1 MVTKDVNMR
10 VRGDA
15 LGLQTADF
23 EPERIS
29 IDELYP
35 GNRELLVPSGVIDE
49 FYANGS
55 VVVDAPGLHANEFL
69 TLKDEGGKSALTALG
84 QGPRQGGAGQQAAR
98 GRVGHQAAQPR
109 AALRARPLLNDDI
122 KLVTLVGKAG
132 TGKTLLAIA
141 AGLQKVTEE
150 QVFSKLLV
158 SRPIFPLGRDIGY
171 LPGDIEEKL
180 NPWMQP
186 IYDNLELLLGL
197 NKTDKKDGRSYAELV
212 DLGFVEIE
220 PLTYIRG
227 RSLPNVYMIVDE
239 AQNLTPH
246 EVKTIITRAG
256 EGTKIILTG
265 DPYQI
270 DHPYLDSSNN
280 GLTTVAERFKNE
292 AIAGHVILTKGERSP
307 LAGARDPDPVNRI
320 VVLAALGLCLSA
332 ARRRSGNRAGRS
344 ASRSASSSRRLRPVR
359 SRSRN
364 RGRSGSDDL
373 QGRCSDRRSGPSAGD
388 HDPQAS
394 PRPWRGRRS
403 RGRRA
408 AVCCAVKANDPG
420 DHTVNIRVRFSG
432 CVVAG
437 VPAGRRATHRG
448 HRGHGTA
455 VDAAAPPSLTL
466 SST

>member
-1 MVTKDVNMR
+1 VAVKNYVLDTNVLLHDARAIHAFADNNVVIPIYVIEEIDTFKKDQSELGRNARQVARLLDEVRHTGSLSHPQPLSTGGTVRVALSKNPPKNPSYDSRSMDQRILELALEVRDAEPQTPTVMVTKDVNMR

-49 FYANGS
+49 FFANGS

-69 TLKDEGGKSALTALG
+69 TLKDEGGKSALTRWDKTLGKAVPVRKLREGVWGIKPRNREQHFALD
-84 QGPRQGGAGQQAAR
+84 
-98 GRVGHQAAQPR
+98 
-109 AALRARPLLNDDI
+109 LLLNEDI
-122 KLVTLVGKAG
+122 KLITLVGKAG

-150 QVFSKLLV
+150 QVFAKLLV

-280 GLTTVAERFKNE
+280 GLTSVAERFKNE
-292 AIAGHVILTKGERSP
+292 AIAGHVILTKGERSQ
-307 LAGARDPDPVNRI
+307 LAE
-320 VVLAALGLCLSA
+320 LATQLL
-332 ARRRSGNRAGRS
+332 
-344 ASRSASSSRRLRPVR
+344 
-359 SRSRN
+359 
-364 RGRSGSDDL
+364 
-373 QGRCSDRRSGPSAGD
+373 
-388 HDPQAS
+388 
-394 PRPWRGRRS
+394 
-403 RGRRA
+403 
-408 AVCCAVKANDPG
+408 
-420 DHTVNIRVRFSG
+420 
-432 CVVAG
+432 
-437 VPAGRRATHRG
+437 
-448 HRGHGTA
+448 
-455 VDAAAPPSLTL
+455 
-466 SST
+466 

>member
-1 MVTKDVNMR
+1 MAVKNYVLDTNVLLHDARAIYSFADNNVVIPIYVIEEIDTFKKDQSELGRNARQIARLLDQHRSEGGLSRPQPLESGGTVRVALSKNPPKNPSYDSRSMDQRILEIALEVRDENKQIPTILVTKDVNMR

-15 LGLQTADF
+15 LGLHTVDF

-35 GNRELLVPSGVIDE
+35 GNRELLVPASTIDQ
-49 FYANGS
+49 FYAEGA
-55 VVVDAPGLHANEFL
+55 VEIDAPGLHANEYL
-69 TLKDEGGKSALTALG
+69 TLKDESGKGGTKSALTRWDQTVGKAVPVKKLREGVWGIKPRNKEQHFALD
-84 QGPRQGGAGQQAAR
+84 
-98 GRVGHQAAQPR
+98 
-109 AALRARPLLNDDI
+109 LLLNDDI

-197 NKTDKKDGRSYAELV
+197 NKNDKQDGRSYAELV

-246 EVKTIITRAG
+246 EVKTIVTRAG

-280 GLTTVAERFKNE
+280 GLTTVAERFKE
-292 AIAGHVILTKGERSP
+292 EGIAGHVILTKGERSP
-307 LAGARDPDPVNRI
+307 LAE
-320 VVLAALGLCLSA
+320 L
-332 ARRRSGNRAGRS
+332 
-344 ASRSASSSRRLRPVR
+344 
-359 SRSRN
+359 
-364 RGRSGSDDL
+364 
-373 QGRCSDRRSGPSAGD
+373 
-388 HDPQAS
+388 
-394 PRPWRGRRS
+394 
-403 RGRRA
+403 
-408 AVCCAVKANDPG
+408 
-420 DHTVNIRVRFSG
+420 
-432 CVVAG
+432 
-437 VPAGRRATHRG
+437 ATHI
-448 HRGHGTA
+448 
-455 VDAAAPPSLTL
+455 L
-466 SST
+466 

>member
-1 MVTKDVNMR
+1 MAVKNYVLDTNVLLHDARAMYAFADNNVVIPIYVIEEIDTFKKDQSELGRNARQIARLLDAHRTQHGGLSKPQPLDNKSGGTVRVQLAMSPSKIPVSDSRSMDSRILEIALEVRDDDPKTPTILVTKDVNLR
-10 VRGDA
+10 IRGDA

-23 EPERIS
+23 EPEQIS

-35 GNRELLVPSGVIDE
+35 GNRELVVPAGTIE
-49 FYANGS
+49 KFYADNG
-55 VVVDAPGLHANEFL
+55 VVVDAPGVHANEYL
-69 TLKDEGGKSALTALG
+69 TLKDETGKSALTRWDKPQGKALPIKKLREG
-84 QGPRQGGAGQQAAR
+84 VWGIKPRNREQHFG
-98 GRVGHQAAQPR
+98 
-109 AALRARPLLNDDI
+109 LDLLLDDSV

-292 AIAGHVILTKGERSP
+292 AIAGHVILTKGERSQ
-307 LAGARDPDPVNRI
+307 LAE
-320 VVLAALGLCLSA
+320 LATQIL
-332 ARRRSGNRAGRS
+332 
-344 ASRSASSSRRLRPVR
+344 
-359 SRSRN
+359 
-364 RGRSGSDDL
+364 
-373 QGRCSDRRSGPSAGD
+373 
-388 HDPQAS
+388 
-394 PRPWRGRRS
+394 
-403 RGRRA
+403 
-408 AVCCAVKANDPG
+408 
-420 DHTVNIRVRFSG
+420 
-432 CVVAG
+432 
-437 VPAGRRATHRG
+437 
-448 HRGHGTA
+448 
-455 VDAAAPPSLTL
+455 
-466 SST
+466 

>member
-1 MVTKDVNMR
+1 MAVKNYVLDTNVLLHDARAIFAFADNNVIIPIYVLEEVDTFKKDQSELGRNARQIARELDAFRSDGGLSHPQALPNGGTVRVALSKNPPKNPSSDSRSMDQRIIDMAIEVRDADLKTHTVLVTKDVNMR

-15 LGLQTADF
+15 LGLASVDF

-35 GNRELLVPSGVIDE
+35 GNRELLVPSGTIDK
-49 FYANGS
+49 FYADGS
-55 VVVDAPGLHANEFL
+55 VVVDAPGLHANEYL
-69 TLKDEGGKSALTALG
+69 TLKDDGGKSALTRWDKTAAKAIPVKKLREGVWGIKPRNKEQHFALD
-84 QGPRQGGAGQQAAR
+84 
-98 GRVGHQAAQPR
+98 
-109 AALRARPLLNDDI
+109 LLLNDDV

-171 LPGDIEEKL
+171 LPGTIEEKL

-197 NKTDKKDGRSYAELV
+197 NKSDKKEGRSYAELV

-246 EVKTIITRAG
+246 EVKTIVTRAG

-292 AIAGHVILTKGERSP
+292 MIAGHVILTKGERSP
-307 LAGARDPDPVNRI
+307 LAE
-320 VVLAALGLCLSA
+320 LATQIL
-332 ARRRSGNRAGRS
+332 
-344 ASRSASSSRRLRPVR
+344 
-359 SRSRN
+359 
-364 RGRSGSDDL
+364 
-373 QGRCSDRRSGPSAGD
+373 
-388 HDPQAS
+388 
-394 PRPWRGRRS
+394 
-403 RGRRA
+403 
-408 AVCCAVKANDPG
+408 
-420 DHTVNIRVRFSG
+420 
-432 CVVAG
+432 
-437 VPAGRRATHRG
+437 
-448 HRGHGTA
+448 
-455 VDAAAPPSLTL
+455 
-466 SST
+466 

>member
-1 MVTKDVNMR
+1 MAVKNYVLDTNVLLHDARAIYAFADNNVVIPIYVLEEVDTFKKDQSELGRNARQIARELDQFRSVGGLSHPQKLENGGTVRVALSKNPPKNPSNDSRSMDQRIIEIALEVRDGDPKVPTILVTKDVNMR

-15 LGLQTADF
+15 LGLETVDF

-35 GNRELLVPSGVIDE
+35 GNRDILVPSGTIDK
-49 FYANGS
+49 FYAEGS
-55 VVVDAPGLHANEFL
+55 VVVDAPGLHANEYL
-69 TLKDEGGKSALTALG
+69 TLKDDSGKSALTRWDKATEKAVPVKKLREGVWGIKPRNKEQHFALD
-84 QGPRQGGAGQQAAR
+84 
-98 GRVGHQAAQPR
+98 
-109 AALRARPLLNDDI
+109 LLLNDDV

-141 AGLQKVTEE
+141 AGLQKVTED

-171 LPGDIEEKL
+171 LPGTIEEKL

-197 NKTDKKDGRSYAELV
+197 NKSDKKEGRSYAELV

-246 EVKTIITRAG
+246 EIKTIVTRAG

-280 GLTTVAERFKNE
+280 GLTTVAERFKQE
-292 AIAGHVILTKGERSP
+292 GIAGHVILTKGERSP
-307 LAGARDPDPVNRI
+307 LAE
-320 VVLAALGLCLSA
+320 L
-332 ARRRSGNRAGRS
+332 
-344 ASRSASSSRRLRPVR
+344 
-359 SRSRN
+359 
-364 RGRSGSDDL
+364 
-373 QGRCSDRRSGPSAGD
+373 
-388 HDPQAS
+388 
-394 PRPWRGRRS
+394 
-403 RGRRA
+403 
-408 AVCCAVKANDPG
+408 
-420 DHTVNIRVRFSG
+420 
-432 CVVAG
+432 
-437 VPAGRRATHRG
+437 ATHI
-448 HRGHGTA
+448 
-455 VDAAAPPSLTL
+455 L
-466 SST
+466 

>member
-1 MVTKDVNMR
+1 MAAKNYVLDTNVLLHDARAIFAFADNNVIIPIYVLEEVDTFKKDQSELGRNARQIARELDAFRSDGGLSNPQKLPNNGTVRVALSKNPPKNPSSDSRSMDQRIIDMAIEIRDADPKTPTVLVTKDVNMR

-15 LGLQTADF
+15 LGLASVDF
-23 EPERIS
+23 EPERIA

-35 GNRELLVPSGVIDE
+35 GNRELLVPSGTIDK
-49 FYANGS
+49 FYADGS
-55 VVVDAPGLHANEFL
+55 VVVDAPALHANEYL
-69 TLKDEGGKSALTALG
+69 TLKDDAGKSALTRWDTTAAKAVPVKKLREGVWGIKPRNKEQHFALD
-84 QGPRQGGAGQQAAR
+84 
-98 GRVGHQAAQPR
+98 
-109 AALRARPLLNDDI
+109 LLLNDDI

-171 LPGDIEEKL
+171 LPGTIEEKL

-186 IYDNLELLLGL
+186 IYDNHELLLGL
-197 NKTDKKDGRSYAELV
+197 NKSDKKEGRSYAELV

-246 EVKTIITRAG
+246 EVKTIVTRAG

-292 AIAGHVILTKGERSP
+292 MIAGHVILTKGERSP
-307 LAGARDPDPVNRI
+307 LAE
-320 VVLAALGLCLSA
+320 LATQIL
-332 ARRRSGNRAGRS
+332 
-344 ASRSASSSRRLRPVR
+344 
-359 SRSRN
+359 
-364 RGRSGSDDL
+364 
-373 QGRCSDRRSGPSAGD
+373 
-388 HDPQAS
+388 
-394 PRPWRGRRS
+394 
-403 RGRRA
+403 
-408 AVCCAVKANDPG
+408 
-420 DHTVNIRVRFSG
+420 
-432 CVVAG
+432 
-437 VPAGRRATHRG
+437 
-448 HRGHGTA
+448 
-455 VDAAAPPSLTL
+455 
-466 SST
+466 

>member
-1 MVTKDVNMR
+1 VAVKNYVLDTNVLLHDARALYAFADNNVIIPIYVLEEIDTFKKDQSELGRNARQLARLLDQYRHDGGLSHAQPIETGGTVRVALSKNPVKNPSYDSRSMDQRILEIALEVRDTDPKIPTILVTKDVNMR
-10 VRGDA
+10 IRGDA
-15 LGLQTADF
+15 LGLHTVDF
-23 EPERIS
+23 EPERIQ

-35 GNRELLVPSGVIDE
+35 GHRELAVPAGTVDR
-49 FYANGS
+49 FYTDGTVA
-55 VVVDAPGLHANEFL
+55 VEAPGLHANEFL
-69 TLKDEGGKSALTALG
+69 TLKDEGGKSALARWDKA
-84 QGPRQGGAGQQAAR
+84 QGKAVPVKKLREGVWGIKPRNKEQHFG
-98 GRVGHQAAQPR
+98 
-109 AALRARPLLNDDI
+109 LDLLLNDDI

-141 AGLQKVTEE
+141 AGLQKVTDE

-171 LPGDIEEKL
+171 LPGDIEDKL

-197 NKTDKKDGRSYAELV
+197 NKADKKEGRSYAELV

-270 DHPYLDSSNN
+270 DHPYLDASNN
-280 GLTTVAERFKNE
+280 GLTTVAERFKQE

-307 LAGARDPDPVNRI
+307 LAE
-320 VVLAALGLCLSA
+320 LATQIL
-332 ARRRSGNRAGRS
+332 
-344 ASRSASSSRRLRPVR
+344 
-359 SRSRN
+359 
-364 RGRSGSDDL
+364 
-373 QGRCSDRRSGPSAGD
+373 
-388 HDPQAS
+388 
-394 PRPWRGRRS
+394 
-403 RGRRA
+403 
-408 AVCCAVKANDPG
+408 
-420 DHTVNIRVRFSG
+420 
-432 CVVAG
+432 
-437 VPAGRRATHRG
+437 
-448 HRGHGTA
+448 
-455 VDAAAPPSLTL
+455 
-466 SST
+466 

>member
-1 MVTKDVNMR
+1 MAVKNYVLDTNVLLHDARAFYAFADNNVIIPIYVIEEIDTFKKDQSELGRNARQVARLLDQYRHDGGLSHAQPMESGGTVRVALSKNPIKNPSYDSRSMDQRILEIALEVRDADPKTPAILVTKDVNMR
-10 VRGDA
+10 IRGDA
-15 LGLQTADF
+15 LGLAAVDF
-23 EPERIS
+23 EPERTP
-29 IDELYP
+29 IDELYA
-35 GNRELLVPSGVIDE
+35 GHRELGVPAGTVE
-49 FYANGS
+49 RFYADGS

-69 TLKDEGGKSALTALG
+69 TLKDEGGKSALSKWDKALG
-84 QGPRQGGAGQQAAR
+84 KAVPVKKLRDGVWGIKPRNKEQHFG
-98 GRVGHQAAQPR
+98 
-109 AALRARPLLNDDI
+109 LDLLLDDDV

-171 LPGDIEEKL
+171 LPGDIEDKL

-197 NKTDKKDGRSYAELV
+197 NKSDKKDGRSYAELV

-270 DHPYLDSSNN
+270 DHPYLDASNN
-280 GLTTVAERFKNE
+280 GLTTVAERFKQE

-307 LAGARDPDPVNRI
+307 LAE
-320 VVLAALGLCLSA
+320 LATQIL
-332 ARRRSGNRAGRS
+332 
-344 ASRSASSSRRLRPVR
+344 
-359 SRSRN
+359 
-364 RGRSGSDDL
+364 
-373 QGRCSDRRSGPSAGD
+373 
-388 HDPQAS
+388 
-394 PRPWRGRRS
+394 
-403 RGRRA
+403 
-408 AVCCAVKANDPG
+408 
-420 DHTVNIRVRFSG
+420 
-432 CVVAG
+432 
-437 VPAGRRATHRG
+437 
-448 HRGHGTA
+448 
-455 VDAAAPPSLTL
+455 
-466 SST
+466 

>member
-1 MVTKDVNMR
+1 LTTLVEGSERRTVAVKNYVLDTNVLLHDARAIYAFADNNVVIPIFVLEELDTFKKDQSELGRNARQIARELDQFRSEGGLSHPQKMENGGTVRVALPKTAPKNPSNDSRSMDQRIIEIALEVRDADPKTPAILVTKDVNMR
-10 VRGDA
+10 VRADS
-15 LGLQTADF
+15 LGLNSVDF

-29 IDELYP
+29 LEELYP
-35 GNRELLVPSGVIDE
+35 GNRDIVVPTGTIDK
-49 FYANGS
+49 FYADGA
-55 VVVDAPGLHANEFL
+55 VVVDAPGLHANEYL
-69 TLKDEGGKSALTALG
+69 TLKDETGKSALTKWDKAQAKAVPVKKLREGVWGIKPRNKEQHFALD
-84 QGPRQGGAGQQAAR
+84 
-98 GRVGHQAAQPR
+98 
-109 AALRARPLLNDDI
+109 LLLNDDV

-141 AGLQKVTEE
+141 AGLQKVTED

-171 LPGDIEEKL
+171 LPGTIEEKL

-197 NKTDKKDGRSYAELV
+197 NKSDKKEGRSYAELV

-246 EVKTIITRAG
+246 EIKTIVTRAG

-292 AIAGHVILTKGERSP
+292 GIAGHVILTKGERSP
-307 LAGARDPDPVNRI
+307 LAE
-320 VVLAALGLCLSA
+320 L
-332 ARRRSGNRAGRS
+332 
-344 ASRSASSSRRLRPVR
+344 
-359 SRSRN
+359 
-364 RGRSGSDDL
+364 
-373 QGRCSDRRSGPSAGD
+373 
-388 HDPQAS
+388 
-394 PRPWRGRRS
+394 
-403 RGRRA
+403 
-408 AVCCAVKANDPG
+408 
-420 DHTVNIRVRFSG
+420 
-432 CVVAG
+432 
-437 VPAGRRATHRG
+437 ATHI
-448 HRGHGTA
+448 
-455 VDAAAPPSLTL
+455 L
-466 SST
+466 

>member
-1 MVTKDVNMR
+1 MAAKNYVLDTNVLLHDARAIFAFADNNVIIPIYVLEEVDTFKKDQSELGRNARQIARELDAFRSDGGLSHPQKMENGGTVRVALSKNPPKNPGSDSRTMDQRIIEMAIEVRDADPKTPTVLVTKDVNMR

-15 LGLQTADF
+15 LGLASVDF
-23 EPERIS
+23 EPERIQ
-29 IDELYP
+29 IDELYS
-35 GNRELLVPSGVIDE
+35 GNRDLLVPPGTIDK
-49 FYANGS
+49 FYADGN
-55 VVVDAPGLHANEFL
+55 VVVDAPGLYANEYL
-69 TLKDEGGKSALTALG
+69 TLKDETGKSALTKWDKNLAKAVPVKKLRDGVWGIKPRNKEQHFALD
-84 QGPRQGGAGQQAAR
+84 
-98 GRVGHQAAQPR
+98 
-109 AALRARPLLNDDI
+109 LLLNDDV

-171 LPGDIEEKL
+171 LPGTIEEKL

-197 NKTDKKDGRSYAELV
+197 NKSDKKEGRSYAELV

-246 EVKTIITRAG
+246 EVKTIVTRAG

-280 GLTTVAERFKNE
+280 GLTTVAERFKLE
-292 AIAGHVILTKGERSP
+292 QIAGHVILTKGERSP
-307 LAGARDPDPVNRI
+307 LAE
-320 VVLAALGLCLSA
+320 LATQIL
-332 ARRRSGNRAGRS
+332 
-344 ASRSASSSRRLRPVR
+344 
-359 SRSRN
+359 
-364 RGRSGSDDL
+364 
-373 QGRCSDRRSGPSAGD
+373 
-388 HDPQAS
+388 
-394 PRPWRGRRS
+394 
-403 RGRRA
+403 
-408 AVCCAVKANDPG
+408 
-420 DHTVNIRVRFSG
+420 
-432 CVVAG
+432 
-437 VPAGRRATHRG
+437 
-448 HRGHGTA
+448 
-455 VDAAAPPSLTL
+455 
-466 SST
+466 

>member
-1 MVTKDVNMR
+1 MDQRILEIALEVREGDPKTPTILVTKDVNMR
-10 VRGDA
+10 IRGDA
-15 LGLQTADF
+15 LGLDAVDF
-23 EPERIS
+23 EPERTPV
-29 IDELYP
+29 DELYS
-35 GNRELLVPSGVIDE
+35 GNRELPVAAGMIDK
-49 FYANGS
+49 FYADGS
-55 VVVDAPGLHANEFL
+55 VIVDAPGLHANEFL
-69 TLKDEGGKSALTALG
+69 ILRDEGGKSALAKFDKLLGRAVPVKKLRDGVWGIKPRNKEQHFALD
-84 QGPRQGGAGQQAAR
+84 
-98 GRVGHQAAQPR
+98 
-109 AALRARPLLNDDI
+109 LLLNDDV

-171 LPGDIEEKL
+171 LPGDIEDKL

-186 IYDNLELLLGL
+186 IYDNLEFLLGL

-270 DHPYLDSSNN
+270 DHPYLDASNN
-280 GLTTVAERFKNE
+280 GLTTVAERFKQE

-307 LAGARDPDPVNRI
+307 LAE
-320 VVLAALGLCLSA
+320 LATQIL
-332 ARRRSGNRAGRS
+332 
-344 ASRSASSSRRLRPVR
+344 
-359 SRSRN
+359 
-364 RGRSGSDDL
+364 
-373 QGRCSDRRSGPSAGD
+373 
-388 HDPQAS
+388 
-394 PRPWRGRRS
+394 
-403 RGRRA
+403 
-408 AVCCAVKANDPG
+408 
-420 DHTVNIRVRFSG
+420 
-432 CVVAG
+432 
-437 VPAGRRATHRG
+437 
-448 HRGHGTA
+448 
-455 VDAAAPPSLTL
+455 
-466 SST
+466 

>member
-1 MVTKDVNMR
+1 VAVKNYVLDTNVLLHDARAFYAFADNNVIIPIYVIEEIDTFKKDQSELGRNARQVARLLDQYRSEGGLSHAQPLENGGTVRVALSRNPPKNPSYDSRSMDQRILEIALEVRDTEPRVPTILVTKDVNMR

-15 LGLQTADF
+15 LGLDAVDF
-23 EPERIS
+23 EPEQIS
-29 IDELYP
+29 IEELYA
-35 GNRELLVPSGVIDE
+35 GNRELLVPSGTIDQ
-49 FYANGS
+49 FYTDGS
-55 VVVDAPGLHANEFL
+55 VVIDAPGLHANEFL
-69 TLKDEGGKSALTALG
+69 TLKDDHGKSALTRWDKTLGKAVPVKKLREGVWGIKPRNREQHFALDL
-84 QGPRQGGAGQQAAR
+84 
-98 GRVGHQAAQPR
+98 V
-109 AALRARPLLNDDI
+109 LNDDI

-150 QVFSKLLV
+150 QVFSKMLV
-158 SRPIFPLGRDIGY
+158 SRPIFPMGRDVGY
-171 LPGDIEEKL
+171 LPGTIEDKL

-280 GLTTVAERFKNE
+280 GLTTVAERFKHE

-307 LAGARDPDPVNRI
+307 LAE
-320 VVLAALGLCLSA
+320 LATQIL
-332 ARRRSGNRAGRS
+332 
-344 ASRSASSSRRLRPVR
+344 
-359 SRSRN
+359 
-364 RGRSGSDDL
+364 
-373 QGRCSDRRSGPSAGD
+373 
-388 HDPQAS
+388 
-394 PRPWRGRRS
+394 
-403 RGRRA
+403 
-408 AVCCAVKANDPG
+408 
-420 DHTVNIRVRFSG
+420 
-432 CVVAG
+432 
-437 VPAGRRATHRG
+437 
-448 HRGHGTA
+448 
-455 VDAAAPPSLTL
+455 
-466 SST
+466 

>member
-1 MVTKDVNMR
+1 MAVKNYVLDTNVLLHDARALYAFADNNVVIPIYVIEEIDTFKKDQSELGRNARQIARLLDQYRSHDGGLSHAQRLDDSGGTVRVALSKNPPKNPSYDSRSMDQRILELALEVRDGDLKTPTILVTKDVNMR

-15 LGLQTADF
+15 LGLLTADY

-29 IDELYP
+29 IEELYP
-35 GNRELLVPSGVIDE
+35 GNRELPVPAATVAD
-49 FYANGS
+49 FYAHGS

-69 TLKDEGGKSALTALG
+69 ALKDESGKSALTRWDAKAAKAVPVRKIERAG
-84 QGPRQGGAGQQAAR
+84 VWGIRPRNKEQHFG
-98 GRVGHQAAQPR
+98 
-109 AALRARPLLNDDI
+109 LDLLLNDDI

-280 GLTTVAERFKNE
+280 GLTTVAELFKQE

-307 LAGARDPDPVNRI
+307 LAE
-320 VVLAALGLCLSA
+320 LATQIL
-332 ARRRSGNRAGRS
+332 
-344 ASRSASSSRRLRPVR
+344 
-359 SRSRN
+359 
-364 RGRSGSDDL
+364 
-373 QGRCSDRRSGPSAGD
+373 
-388 HDPQAS
+388 
-394 PRPWRGRRS
+394 
-403 RGRRA
+403 
-408 AVCCAVKANDPG
+408 
-420 DHTVNIRVRFSG
+420 
-432 CVVAG
+432 
-437 VPAGRRATHRG
+437 
-448 HRGHGTA
+448 
-455 VDAAAPPSLTL
+455 
-466 SST
+466 

>member
-1 MVTKDVNMR
+1 VLLHDARAMYAFADNEVVIPIYVIEEIDTFKKDQSELGRNARQVARLLDEHRSKDGGLSHPQPLGNGGTVRVALSKSPPKNPSYDSRSMDQRILEIALEVRDADRNTPTILVTKDVNMR

-23 EPERIS
+23 EPEQIS
-29 IDELYP
+29 IDELYA
-35 GNRELLVPSGVIDE
+35 GNREVLVPPGTIDD
-49 FYANGS
+49 FFAHGS

-69 TLKDEGGKSALTALG
+69 TLKDDSGKSALTRWNKDAGKAMPVKKLDRAG
-84 QGPRQGGAGQQAAR
+84 VWGIRPRNREQHFG
-98 GRVGHQAAQPR
+98 
-109 AALRARPLLNDDI
+109 LDLLLDDSV

-150 QVFSKLLV
+150 QVFAKLLV

-280 GLTTVAERFKNE
+280 GLTTVAERFKQE
-292 AIAGHVILTKGERSP
+292 SIAGHVILTKGERSP
-307 LAGARDPDPVNRI
+307 LAE
-320 VVLAALGLCLSA
+320 LATQIL
-332 ARRRSGNRAGRS
+332 
-344 ASRSASSSRRLRPVR
+344 
-359 SRSRN
+359 
-364 RGRSGSDDL
+364 
-373 QGRCSDRRSGPSAGD
+373 
-388 HDPQAS
+388 
-394 PRPWRGRRS
+394 
-403 RGRRA
+403 
-408 AVCCAVKANDPG
+408 
-420 DHTVNIRVRFSG
+420 
-432 CVVAG
+432 
-437 VPAGRRATHRG
+437 
-448 HRGHGTA
+448 
-455 VDAAAPPSLTL
+455 
-466 SST
+466 

>member
-1 MVTKDVNMR
+1 MAVKNYVLDTNVLLHDARAIYSFADNNVIIPIYVVEELDTFKKDQSELGRNARQVARLLDAHRMDGGLSKAQKLDSGAGTIRVALAKNPHKVMAADSRTMDQRILEIAIEVRDEDKSIPTILVTKDVNMR

-15 LGLQTADF
+15 IGLHTVDF

-35 GNRELLVPSGVIDE
+35 GNRELLVPPGTIDTFYSEGSAVI
-49 FYANGS
+49 
-55 VVVDAPGLHANEFL
+55 DAPGLHANEYL
-69 TLKDEGGKSALTALG
+69 TLKDDAGKSALTRWNKEQAKTLPVKKLREGVWGIKPRNREQHFALD
-84 QGPRQGGAGQQAAR
+84 
-98 GRVGHQAAQPR
+98 
-109 AALRARPLLNDDI
+109 LLLDDSV
-122 KLVTLVGKAG
+122 KCVTLVGKAG

-141 AGLQKVTEE
+141 AGLQKVAEE

-171 LPGDIEEKL
+171 LPGTVEEKL

-186 IYDNLELLLGL
+186 IYDNLELLLGIT
-197 NKTDKKDGRSYAELV
+197 KTDKKDGRSYAELV
-212 DLGFVEIE
+212 DLGYIEIE

-292 AIAGHVILTKGERSP
+292 SIAGHIILTKGERSQ
-307 LAGARDPDPVNRI
+307 LAE
-320 VVLAALGLCLSA
+320 LATQIL
-332 ARRRSGNRAGRS
+332 
-344 ASRSASSSRRLRPVR
+344 
-359 SRSRN
+359 
-364 RGRSGSDDL
+364 
-373 QGRCSDRRSGPSAGD
+373 
-388 HDPQAS
+388 
-394 PRPWRGRRS
+394 
-403 RGRRA
+403 
-408 AVCCAVKANDPG
+408 
-420 DHTVNIRVRFSG
+420 
-432 CVVAG
+432 
-437 VPAGRRATHRG
+437 
-448 HRGHGTA
+448 
-455 VDAAAPPSLTL
+455 
-466 SST
+466 

>member
-1 MVTKDVNMR
+1 MAAKNYVLDTNVLLHDARAIFAFADNNVIIPIYVLEEVDTFKKDQSELGRNARQIARELDAFRSEGGLSHPQKMPNGGTVRVALSKNSPKNPASDSRSMDQRIIEIALEVRDADPKTPTVLVTKDVNMR

-15 LGLQTADF
+15 LGLASVDF

-29 IDELYP
+29 IDELYT
-35 GNRELLVPSGVIDE
+35 GNRELLVPSSTIDK
-49 FYANGS
+49 FYADGS
-55 VVVDAPGLHANEFL
+55 VVVDAPGLHANEYL
-69 TLKDEGGKSALTALG
+69 TLKDDGGKSALTRWDKNAAKAIPVKKLREGVWGIKPRNKEQHFALD
-84 QGPRQGGAGQQAAR
+84 
-98 GRVGHQAAQPR
+98 
-109 AALRARPLLNDDI
+109 LLLNDDV

-171 LPGDIEEKL
+171 LPGTIEEKL

-197 NKTDKKDGRSYAELV
+197 NKSDKKEGRSYAELV

-246 EVKTIITRAG
+246 EVKTIVTRAG

-292 AIAGHVILTKGERSP
+292 MIAGHVILTKGERSA
-307 LAGARDPDPVNRI
+307 LAE
-320 VVLAALGLCLSA
+320 LATQIL
-332 ARRRSGNRAGRS
+332 
-344 ASRSASSSRRLRPVR
+344 
-359 SRSRN
+359 
-364 RGRSGSDDL
+364 
-373 QGRCSDRRSGPSAGD
+373 
-388 HDPQAS
+388 
-394 PRPWRGRRS
+394 
-403 RGRRA
+403 
-408 AVCCAVKANDPG
+408 
-420 DHTVNIRVRFSG
+420 
-432 CVVAG
+432 
-437 VPAGRRATHRG
+437 
-448 HRGHGTA
+448 
-455 VDAAAPPSLTL
+455 
-466 SST
+466 

>member
-1 MVTKDVNMR
+1 
-10 VRGDA
+10 
-15 LGLQTADF
+15 
-23 EPERIS
+23 
-29 IDELYP
+29 
-35 GNRELLVPSGVIDE
+35 
-49 FYANGS
+49 
-55 VVVDAPGLHANEFL
+55 
-69 TLKDEGGKSALTALG
+69 
-84 QGPRQGGAGQQAAR
+84 
-98 GRVGHQAAQPR
+98 
-109 AALRARPLLNDDI
+109 
-122 KLVTLVGKAG
+122 AG

-197 NKTDKKDGRSYAELV
+197 NKSDKKDGRSYAELV

-280 GLTTVAERFKNE
+280 GLTTVAERFKEE
-292 AIAGHVILTKGERSP
+292 AIASHVILTKGERSP
-307 LAGARDPDPVNRI
+307 LAE
-320 VVLAALGLCLSA
+320 LATQIL
-332 ARRRSGNRAGRS
+332 
-344 ASRSASSSRRLRPVR
+344 
-359 SRSRN
+359 
-364 RGRSGSDDL
+364 
-373 QGRCSDRRSGPSAGD
+373 
-388 HDPQAS
+388 
-394 PRPWRGRRS
+394 
-403 RGRRA
+403 
-408 AVCCAVKANDPG
+408 
-420 DHTVNIRVRFSG
+420 
-432 CVVAG
+432 
-437 VPAGRRATHRG
+437 
-448 HRGHGTA
+448 
-455 VDAAAPPSLTL
+455 
-466 SST
+466 